1 MPSFRLLA
9 ASSLCVF
16 ASALACAQAPAPDT
30 SAQLKALLDE
40 DLDAVL
46 RRNPFQATTR
56 GIPGYDDLL
65 PDYSKAGLEREH
77 GRQRRALERVR
88 ALERAKLRG
97 QEHVSH
103 ELLEDKLRRAV
114 EGQRFRDAEALALS
128 TLGGVQ
134 SMMPRGA
141 QVFPFRTTANY
152 RDYTKRLEAMPKAVD
167 DLIERLR
174 DGLKS
179 GWMSTTP
186 VLDRVVAAIDSH
198 LVDDATNSVLME
210 PFKRFSQAVPAAE
223 REALA
228 AAARRAIA
236 DDYQPA
242 LRRMKAF
249 IVTEYRPKA
258 PAEAGLGAFPGG
270 EAYYEYLIRSRILPG
285 YTAKEIHE
293 YGLAEVKR
301 LRAEI
306 GAIAKE
312 VGFAGTTD
320 EFIHY
325 VRTDPRFFFKSTEDV
340 LAAYRAM
347 SARVDPQ
354 LPKLFRHV
362 PRMPYA
368 VRAMSPAEAAS
379 STAANYQI
387 GSLVL
392 GTSGYFTLDA
402 ADYAHQPT
410 WEVETLFLHEAVP
423 GHHMQGARAAEIE
436 GLPRWR
442 TVGGGYNIAYGEGWA
457 LYAETLG
464 YALGFYK
471 DPYQRYGHLQAELF
485 RAARLVVD
493 TGIHAFK
500 WPRER
505 AIAFMQR
512 EGATEEKFAVSEVDR
527 YFSNPSQALGY
538 KLGLRRILELRR
550 RAESALGTRFD
561 VRDFHAVLL
570 DNGPMPLPVVEKLVD
585 EWIAGARGPKASPV
599 AGKGSL

>member
-9 ASSLCVF
+9 ASVLAVL
-16 ASALACAQAPAPDT
+16 ASALACAQSPASDP

-40 DLDAVL
+40 DLDASL
-46 RRNPFQATTR
+46 RRNPFQATAR

-65 PDYSKAGLEREH
+65 PDYSRSGLEREH
-77 GRQRRALERVR
+77 ERERRTLERLG
-88 ALERAKLRG
+88 AIDATKLRG
-97 QEHVSH
+97 QEHVSY

-114 EGQRFRDAEALALS
+114 EGQRYRDAESLALS

-134 SMMPRGA
+134 SMMPRAA
-141 QVFPFRTTANY
+141 QVFPFRTAANY
-152 RDYTKRLEAMPKAVD
+152 RDYVKRIEGMPKAVD

-174 DGLKS
+174 GGIKS
-179 GWMSTTP
+179 GWMSPKP
-186 VLDRVVAAIDSH
+186 VLDRVIAAIDAH
-198 LVDDATNSVLME
+198 LVEDAANSPLMQ
-210 PFKRFSQAVPAAE
+210 PFKRVPAAVTADE
-223 REALA
+223 REKLA
-228 AAARRAIA
+228 SATRRAIA
-236 DDYQPA
+236 EDYQPA
-242 LRRMKAF
+242 LRKLKAF
-249 IVTEYRPKA
+249 IDAEYRPKA
-258 PAEAGLGAFPGG
+258 PDEAGLGAFPGG
-270 EAYYEYLIRSRILPG
+270 EAYYEYLIRSRIIPG

-325 VRTDPRFFFKSTEDV
+325 VRTDPKFYFKSTEEV

-347 SARVDPQ
+347 AARVDPQ
-354 LPKLFRHV
+354 LPKLFHHV

-368 VRAMSPAEAAS
+368 VRAMTPAEAAS

-402 ADYAHQPT
+402 ADYSHQPT

-423 GHHMQGARAAEIE
+423 GHHMQSARAAEVE
-436 GLPRWR
+436 GLPPWR
-442 TVGGGYNIAYGEGWA
+442 TVGGGYNVAYGEGWA

-464 YALGFYK
+464 YALGFYR

-500 WPRER
+500 WRRER
-505 AIAFMQR
+505 AIAFMGH

-538 KLGLRRILELRR
+538 KLGLRRIVELRR
-550 RAESALGTRFD
+550 RAEAALGARFD
-561 VRDFHAVLL
+561 VRDFHAVAI
-570 DNGPMPLPVVEKLVD
+570 DNGPMPIPVLEKLVD
-585 EWIAGARGPKASPV
+585 EWIAGAPPR
-599 AGKGSL
+599 